1 MELGHSCY
9 VVSLPKKWVDAN
21 KIEKGDELNLDINDL
36 GLVFSSEQKKTSQ
49 KTISYDL
56 NVSSRISLRAFIIN
70 AYRAGYDRLELSSI
84 SKKQEVYDIV
94 SEDLIGFEVFSE
106 KDLLIVEN
114 VSEPSFDTF
123 EKIIQK
129 RFFLV
134 GDILENLFT
143 EDIKQRMI
151 IVQRHD
157 NFIKRCMVKL
167 SLKQS
172 SQGFLW
178 QWTSDITHI
187 AKESYHAQT
196 QVKLLSYNPSKQFSE
211 VHSVLLEM
219 FSHLQKGY
227 LKKDVKELVKIHS
240 LFEKLSLKKKI
251 FMDENP
257 LLGYFFF
264 HIARIIHYSSS
275 PLIGYLQLDEI

>member
-49 KTISYDL
+49 KIISYDL
-56 NVSSRISLRAFIIN
+56 NFSLRTSLRAFIIN

-94 SEDLIGFEVFSE
+94 SKDLIGFEVFSE
-106 KDLLIVEN
+106 KDLLVVES
-114 VSEPSFDTF
+114 VSEPNFDTF
-123 EKIIQK
+123 EKLIQK

-134 GDILENLFT
+134 GDILKNLFT
-143 EDIKQRMI
+143 EDIKQQMI
-151 IVQRHD
+151 VVQRYD

-187 AKESYHAQT
+187 AKESYHAQNK
-196 QVKLLSYNPSKQFSE
+196 VNLLSYKPSKQFSE
-211 VHSVLLEM
+211 VYSVLLDM
-219 FSHLQKGY
+219 FSHLQNGY
-227 LKKDVKELVKIHS
+227 LKKDVKELFKIHS
-240 LFEKLSLKKKI
+240 LFEKLFLKKRT
-251 FMDENP
+251 FMNEDP
-257 LLGYFFF
+257 LLAYFFF

-275 PLIGYLQLDEI
+275 PLIGYLQLLS